1 MTTHTM
7 RRRTWQRGFSL
18 LEMITVVA
26 ILTLVMGV
34 VFKQVITVQ
43 QRYRGEETKLDIA
56 QESREFLDQMVRDLH
71 QAGYPTAWIYA
82 AGTVAAGGAGLA
94 SPAVNDPRVGAGLV
108 SYSYNDIWFEGDVDG
123 DGVVDVVEYK
133 LNAPGGTCP
142 CSIQR
147 RQTTKIGVDLPL
159 NRTGSSFATELQ
171 DVINSG
177 GSGGAKTNGAY
188 GISGAGP
195 GGATNETLYGG
206 LEGPYI
212 FQAFN
217 SKGDPVAPVDIG
229 NDPNNLLGSIRSIQ
243 ITINVLGKQSGSD
256 LQTGRRP
263 AISLTATARITNY

>member
-1 MTTHTM
+1 M

-71 QAGYPTAWIYA
+71 QAGYPNPRIFGTGAALAAPAWNDQRI
-82 AGTVAAGGAGLA
+82 GAGI
-94 SPAVNDPRVGAGLV
+94 VK
-108 SYSYNDIWFEGDVDG
+108 YTYNDIWFEGDIDG
-123 DGVVDVVEYK
+123 DGQVDIVRYT

-147 RQTTKIGVDLPL
+147 YWNPSKLNNTPPL
-159 NRTGSSFATELQ
+159 NQTFNVNATELQ
-171 DVINSG
+171 NVINSG

-188 GISGAGP
+188 GISGNGP

-212 FQAFN
+212 FQAFK
-217 SKGDPVAPVDIG
+217 SDGTAVLPTTDPTE
-229 NDPNNLLGSIRSIQ
+229 LGKIRSIQ

-263 AISLTATARITNY
+263 AISLTATARITNF